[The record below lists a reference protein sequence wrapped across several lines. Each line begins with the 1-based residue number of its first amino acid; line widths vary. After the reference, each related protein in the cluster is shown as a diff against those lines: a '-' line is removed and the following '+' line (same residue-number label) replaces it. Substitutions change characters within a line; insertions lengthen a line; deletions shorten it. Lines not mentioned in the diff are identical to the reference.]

1 MPTVCTFL
9 RSGGG
14 HCDVNVVPV
23 NYEVLD
29 FWHFFFDEN
38 QSRTNVHFYG
48 RKIML
53 LCLVYKVDR
62 SDGCVS
68 NALLEYF

>member
-29 FWHFFFDEN
+29 FWHFFFRRESKPYKCPLL
-38 QSRTNVHFYG
+38 QE
-48 RKIML
+48 KI
-53 LCLVYKVDR
+53 
-62 SDGCVS
+62 
-68 NALLEYF
+68 NAVVPCIQGGQE